1 MTAQLPASPRPLQ
14 GGRSAPRF
22 KDALAVHIS
31 PFERRAAH
39 LVERVRP
46 PSLRSFDQIPMRADD
61 LIRQVKLIGPYLEAQ
76 SVLFMGDADC
86 TSLMLGLLGKLG
98 YNMPAMMHVVD
109 FDERLLLH
117 MRHFSVRHGFAD
129 RLHTCL
135 YNAFDPAP
143 LDLLGQ
149 FDWFYTNPPYGSNNN
164 GTSARLFVARGC
176 EMTRNGGSGCII
188 LPDDVTR
195 PWSHNAM
202 AATQRFLLEYGWMVK
217 EKLDDM
223 HAYHLDDDKTLL
235 SSTMI
240 VRHNPPGDSP
250 VEQSPYAGRRVG
262 FEEIP
267 GFYGRSMLPPYA
279 HYVRL
284 RGEDYDWS

>member
-1 MTAQLPASPRPLQ
+1 MTAELPASLHPQ
-14 GGRSAPRF
+14 QSGRSAPCF
-22 KDALAVHIS
+22 KDALTVHIS
-31 PFERRAAH
+31 PLERRAAL

-46 PSLRSFDQIPMRADD
+46 PSLRCFDQIPMQADD
-61 LIRQVKLIGPYLEAQ
+61 LIRQVKLIGPYLEGQ

-98 YNMPAMMHVVD
+98 YSMPTMMHVVD
-109 FDERLLLH
+109 FDERLLLQ
-117 MRHFSVRHGFAD
+117 MRRFAVRQGFAD
-129 RLHTCL
+129 RLDTRL

-143 LDLLGQ
+143 IDLLGK
-149 FDWFYTNPPYGSNNN
+149 FDWFYTNPPYGSHNN
-164 GTSARLFVARGC
+164 GASARLFVARAC
-176 EMTRNGGSGCII
+176 EMTRTGGSGCII
-188 LPDDVTR
+188 LPDDVAR

-202 AATQRFLLEYGWMVK
+202 SATQRFLLASGWMVK

-240 VRHNPPGDSP
+240 IRHNPPSDAS

-267 GFYGRSMLPPYA
+267 GFYGRSILPPYA
-279 HYVRL
+279 HYIRL
-284 RGEDYDWS
+284 KGEDYDWS